1 MFFLAMNFCRELENK
16 CEFFVCGK
24 TTFLCSDKDHTLT
37 YQRSTDFM
45 MSFTYLRFLDT
56 RLSLDLSLYPIHL
69 VLRYRVTF
77 GSMFYQTWFLA
88 FLVVIYFVGGY
99 LTMWSRDSHKFF

>member
-37 YQRSTDFM
+37 YQRSTDFI
-45 MSFTYLRFLDT
+45 MSFTYLGFLDT

-77 GSMFYQTWFLA
+77 GSMFYQT
-88 FLVVIYFVGGY
+88 
-99 LTMWSRDSHKFF
+99 